1 MTRGARETIMTERLR
16 RTLLFTFVLFSV
28 ALTSIASAD
37 PFGMGGTVD
46 QDHDMAAIQIQKP
59 TIPERSPREPD
70 DKRKILYFFGFDCT
84 FCMQNDLYFWQ
95 WGLSL
100 PKDVDFEP
108 IPIIPSGDNY
118 ITMARGY
125 YAAKAAGPTRIAHF
139 MSGAYS
145 TLQLSQQDP
154 NAFET
159 YKGIAVDAGIDGTA
173 FEKAWNGSTTMNALI
188 AARKRFTHYQPDT
201 TPSLLLNGQYLISPD
216 LTNGDYSL
224 FFQLANGLLSRYL
237 ETAGYAPARP

>member
-1 MTRGARETIMTERLR
+1 MTERLR
-16 RTLLFTFVLFSV
+16 RTLLFAFAIFTV
-28 ALTSIASAD
+28 ALSPIVAAD
-37 PFGMGGTVD
+37 PFGMGGNAVQSD
-46 QDHDMAAIQIQKP
+46 DMAGIEIQKP

-70 DKRKILYFFGFDCT
+70 DQRKIMYFFSFDCT

-100 PKDVDFEP
+100 PKDVTFEP
-108 IPIIPSGDNY
+108 IPIIPSGDTY

-139 MSGAYS
+139 MSGAYT
-145 TLQLSQQDP
+145 TLQMSQQDP

-159 YKGIAVDAGIDGTA
+159 YKRIAEDAGIDGTA

-188 AARKRFTHYQPDT
+188 TARKRFTHYQPDT

-237 ETAGYAPARP
+237 ESAGYAPARP